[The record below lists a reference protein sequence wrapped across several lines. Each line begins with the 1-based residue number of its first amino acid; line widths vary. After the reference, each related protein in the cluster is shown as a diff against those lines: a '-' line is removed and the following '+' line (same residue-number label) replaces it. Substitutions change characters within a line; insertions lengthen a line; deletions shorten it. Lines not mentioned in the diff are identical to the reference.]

1 MSLKDSIIEA
11 LKSENLKSKSRVD
24 FFVEKII
31 ELDISRNNLDQYIK
45 GALPGIF
52 EGRGGLYELG
62 RKSSTVLRDEIT
74 CKYNS
79 ALFSKITI
87 SIKCK

>member
-45 GALPGIF
+45 GP
-52 EGRGGLYELG
+52 
-62 RKSSTVLRDEIT
+62 
-74 CKYNS
+74 
-79 ALFSKITI
+79 
-87 SIKCK
+87 